1 MKQINKLALVIAII
15 CIYSLP
21 HLAKA
26 QENNHANNGNGNGN
40 GNNGNGYGNG
50 GSASVPIDGG
60 LSILAIAGVAY
71 AAKKAMDLKNNK
83 TIK

>member
-21 HLAKA
+21 HLVKA
-26 QENNHANNGNGNGN
+26 QENNHSNNRNDN